1 MWWMLDSSELAFSQI
16 HSPDLVS
23 SNTITLHLHSMA
35 SMRKA
40 LSFEPNVKV
49 NVSVNLL
56 D

>member
-1 MWWMLDSSELAFSQI
+1 MLDSSELAFSQI

-23 SNTITLHLHSMA
+23 FNTVTTLHLHSMA